1 MCLILKCIVLQ
12 MWHQKGFVLLALL
25 ASVSHGFRFQNE
37 KETSEGHTKVI
48 ETSEDVQIGEDSK
61 TRDQRKIEPLVED
74 VDREAVIEE
83 TKENPIDEEEQQE
96 EIQARFFLK
105 DKLCALGLADVSFQ
119 NITYSMY
126 K

>member
-1 MCLILKCIVLQ
+1 

-37 KETSEGHTKVI
+37 KETAEGHTTKVI

-74 VDREAVIEE
+74 VDREAIIEDA
-83 TKENPIDEEEQQE
+83 KENPAEEEEQE

-105 DKLCALGLADVSFQ
+105 DKLCALGLADVSF
-119 NITYSMY
+119 
-126 K
+126 

>member
-74 VDREAVIEE
+74 VGREAVIGEA
-83 TKENPIDEEEQQE
+83 KESPTEEEEQQE

-105 DKLCALGLADVSFQ
+105 DKLCALGLADVIFQ
-119 NITYSMY
+119 YITYRP
-126 K
+126 